1 VLFNF
6 TATQK
11 MRILTTNLVG
21 VLLAPTGLVGVQ
33 VNVWG
38 ALLALLLSAMA
49 VTGLCRRLAREAS
62 SIELFVLLY
71 VGLIILW
78 AWPVTRFLAP
88 LLPLLLLSVFEGA
101 AFIGGHLAPRSW
113 THVSLVMVLAASS
126 GGMLVRS
133 AETAQHDGVV
143 PLPNL
148 VPENWHQLRP
158 MLDWMSQNM
167 PAGAVLV
174 SNFDPSIYLYSGRTS
189 IRGFIHDPYLLH
201 YAAEDDVQPLGTVSE
216 METAIARARACG
228 VPGVERQFFFSRK
241 SALETTDRGA
251 VAAHPNR
258 FHVVYQGAGPEYRLY
273 RLNLYP

>member
-1 VLFNF
+1 MFNF

-189 IRGFIHDPYLLH
+189 IRGLSMTPICCITRLKTTCNRWGPYPRWKRRL
-201 YAAEDDVQPLGTVSE
+201 
-216 METAIARARACG
+216 RARAHAEYL
-228 VPGVERQFFFSRK
+228 VSSVNFSFRE
-241 SALETTDRGA
+241 SRHLR
-251 VAAHPNR
+251 
-258 FHVVYQGAGPEYRLY
+258 RLIEG
-273 RLNLYP
+273 L